1 MHISGIT
8 LNITDGEY
16 GITQF

>member
-8 LNITDGEY
+8 LNITDVEY
-16 GITQF
+16 SITQF